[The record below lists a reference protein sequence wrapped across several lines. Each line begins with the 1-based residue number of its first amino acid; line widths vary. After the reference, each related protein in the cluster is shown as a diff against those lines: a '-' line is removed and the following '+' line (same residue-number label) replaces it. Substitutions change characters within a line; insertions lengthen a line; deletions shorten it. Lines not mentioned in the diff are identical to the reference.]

1 MILMDKSV
9 ANLSPQSQ
17 NRARFVRLAEARV
30 TKAIRAMRL
39 IGNLSNRNNYS
50 FNQGDVQKIVEALE
64 KELKALRRKFE
75 DNQTS
80 KHIEFK
86 LGGRSDG

>member
-1 MILMDKSV
+1 MRKGPNEL
-9 ANLSPQSQ
+9 PERSQ

-50 FNQGDVQKIVEALE
+50 FNQSDVQKIVDALE
-64 KELKALRRKFE
+64 KELKVLRRKFE
-75 DNQTS
+75 DNQAS
-80 KHIEFK
+80 KNIEFK
-86 LGGRSDG
+86 LDGRSDG